1 MKVPIHFLVRT
12 LPGWSKA
19 VSLHGLSSA
28 HVQGREGESPL
39 NLPGQDPSLR
49 TSSNPNYFPVALSP
63 NATKLGVRASTTFD
77 LQHLPSP
84 LRFSVPVYQG
94 DSAKPDGEAPV
105 STLTLHSPGHS
116 LDNEVISLFSSIV
129 THSFDKSK

>member
-49 TSSNPNYFPVALSP
+49 TSSNPDYHLKTPPPDGVTLR
-63 NATKLGVRASTTFD
+63 VRAS
-77 LQHLPSP
+77 
-84 LRFSVPVYQG
+84 
-94 DSAKPDGEAPV
+94 A
-105 STLTLHSPGHS
+105 
-116 LDNEVISLFSSIV
+116 
-129 THSFDKSK
+129 